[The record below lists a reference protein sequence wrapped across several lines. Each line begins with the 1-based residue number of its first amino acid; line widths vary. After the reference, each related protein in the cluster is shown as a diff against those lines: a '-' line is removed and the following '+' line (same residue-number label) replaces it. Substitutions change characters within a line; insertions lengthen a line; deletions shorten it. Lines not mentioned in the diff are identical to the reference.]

1 MLSPLPPIIVPCR
14 LRYNK
19 LEDDLTDPY
28 SYPHLWM
35 FTSHVA
41 PTACHL
47 CECSRTHHA
56 LEGPLSTVSP
66 HVVCE
71 VVCIAR
77 CVWAEVT
84 VERLPPHADRAS
96 SRSTFSNALD
106 DTMPVW
112 PGLICLLGN
121 IEKNWSSVASI
132 TRCCCICGRQC
143 QCFNEG
149 TKLSRAPK
157 WTQQL

>member
-1 MLSPLPPIIVPCR
+1 MVAPSVSNKDNRNSNHKDMAWHFHGSQKNTITNNCTVLSPLPPIIVPCR

-28 SYPHLWM
+28 SYPHLLM

-47 CECSRTHHA
+47 CECSRTLHA

-66 HVVCE
+66 HVVRE

-121 IEKNWSSVASI
+121 IEKN
-132 TRCCCICGRQC
+132 
-143 QCFNEG
+143 
-149 TKLSRAPK
+149 
-157 WTQQL
+157 